1 MLRLVE
7 DIRTIRAEDPAARGA
22 LEILLSYPGL
32 HVLWFHRVAHR
43 LWLWKVPV
51 LPRWISHWA
60 RFLTGIE
67 IHPGARIG
75 RRVFID
81 HGMGVVIG
89 ETAEVG
95 DDCLIYQGVTL
106 GGTSLSRGK
115 RHPTIESHVVIGA
128 GAKVLGNITI
138 GHHSRVG
145 SGSVVVKSAPPR
157 SSVVGIPARTVAEE
171 EAEAVRPG
179 RELEHGRIPDPTA
192 RAITALH
199 EQLEEIAREV
209 AELRQRPVAVTIPA
223 GLTLQEVER
232 AFRTMSES
240 AAEARNRDDEEAR
253 NRRRERVGDGG
264 DDDARSGS
272 DEDARGRGREG

>member
-7 DIRTIRAEDPAARGA
+7 DIETIRRNDPAARGVV
-22 LEILLSYPGL
+22 EILLCYPGL
-32 HVLWFHRVAHR
+32 HVQGFHRLAHR
-43 LWLWKVPV
+43 LWRWRVPV
-51 LPRWISHWA
+51 LPRFLSHVA

-67 IHPGARIG
+67 IHPGARLG

-89 ETAEVG
+89 ETSEVG

-115 RHPTIESHVVIGA
+115 RHPTLGEHVVLGS

-145 SGSVVVKSAPPR
+145 SGSVVVKSAPPH
-157 SSVVGIPARTVAEE
+157 STIVGIPGRVIEEAKEE
-171 EAEAVRPG
+171 EARPG
-179 RELEHGRIPDPTA
+179 HELEHDRIPDPTA

-199 EQLEEIAREV
+199 EQVEELAREV
-209 AELRQRPVAVTIPA
+209 AELRQQPVLVALPQGMTR
-223 GLTLQEVER
+223 TEVEQ
-232 AFRTMSES
+232 AFRTMKES
-240 AAEARNRDDEEAR
+240 AEEAGG
-253 NRRRERVGDGG
+253 RRERFDQGAGI
-264 DDDARSGS
+264 
-272 DEDARGRGREG
+272 